1 MTDQLGR
8 ILFPI
13 DFSNRSVSA
22 ARHVKA
28 WVNRFGIE
36 LDVFHVV
43 DAGALGLLPDEVPS
57 VLLRRTA
64 DLKHFCDYYLG
75 GTVVHPTVVSGVTAE
90 EIKYFAKRNEIDLI
104 MIPRTHQ
111 SVGSRLLRDSLT
123 AKILDRSAASVWITE
138 HVEGVDKLSIDSIL
152 CAVHFER
159 DLALESQNYRILQR
173 VRSLADAFQARVT
186 FLNVLDGQ
194 EREQIRRT
202 TDARSSSGIGP
213 WLVRLREQLG
223 DGVEFRRQKGNVL
236 SRITDVANDVA
247 ADLVVVGRTRTD
259 TIELGVQSRILKIDH
274 AIRRPILSVW

>member
-1 MTDQLGR
+1 MTDQPGR

-13 DFSNRSVSA
+13 DFSDRSMSA

-28 WVNRFGIE
+28 WVDRFGTE

-43 DAGALGLLPDEVPS
+43 DAEALGLLPDEVPN

-64 DLKHFCDYYLG
+64 DLKHFCDYYLA
-75 GTVVHPTVVSGVTAE
+75 GTVVRPTVVSGVAAD
-90 EIKYFAKRNEIDLI
+90 EIKYFVKSNEIDLI

-111 SVGSRLLRDSLT
+111 NIGARLLRDSLT
-123 AKILDRSAASVWITE
+123 AKVLDRSAASVWITE

-173 VRSLADAFQARVT
+173 VRTLADAFHAKVT

-194 EREQIRRT
+194 ERERIRLT
-202 TDARSSSGIGP
+202 TDGSSYSGIGP
-213 WLVRLREQLG
+213 WLVRLREQFG
-223 DGVEFRRQKGNVL
+223 EDVEFRMQKGNVV
-236 SRITDVANDVA
+236 SIITDVAKQVA

-274 AIRRPILSVW
+274 AVHRPILSVW